1 MNRNTSPFC
10 GIGHPALNVP
20 CRTSDGLPVGPM
32 PTGKLRDE
40 ATIYRAAFAFE
51 QSGDW
56 KSM

>member
-1 MNRNTSPFC
+1 MNRHTSPFC
-10 GIGHPALNVP
+10 GTGHSALNVP
-20 CRTSDGLPVGPM
+20 CGTSDGPPVGLKL
-32 PTGKLRDE
+32 TGRLFDE